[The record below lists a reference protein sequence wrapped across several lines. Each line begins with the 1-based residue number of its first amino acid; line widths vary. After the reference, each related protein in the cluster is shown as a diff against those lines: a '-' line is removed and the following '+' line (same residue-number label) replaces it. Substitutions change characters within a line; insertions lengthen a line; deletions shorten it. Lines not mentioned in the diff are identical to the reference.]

1 MERVS
6 NLTRVTQLVRVELGR
21 EIRFSGFLIS
31 SLVLLADYIERCTLV
46 KKKKKRR
53 NMEVESYTK
62 IRKINLKS
70 FSQCPHFPDEEVRL
84 GNLM

>member
-46 KKKKKRR
+46 KKKKLEKHG
-53 NMEVESYTK
+53 SGIIY
-62 IRKINLKS
+62 
-70 FSQCPHFPDEEVRL
+70 
-84 GNLM
+84 